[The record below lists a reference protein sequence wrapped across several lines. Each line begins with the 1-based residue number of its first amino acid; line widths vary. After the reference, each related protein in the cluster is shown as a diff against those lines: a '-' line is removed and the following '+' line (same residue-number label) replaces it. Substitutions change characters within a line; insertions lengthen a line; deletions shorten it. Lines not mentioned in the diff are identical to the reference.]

1 MSLVGTPN
9 RRLSGFIIMNG
20 GPSSP
25 NSQRTP
31 VFCFTWH
38 LFCFVFASSRA
49 VNFRH
54 YFLLTL
60 GSDVLWV
67 F

>member
-1 MSLVGTPN
+1 MSVVETPN
-9 RRLSGFIIMNG
+9 RCLSGFIIMNG

-25 NSQRTP
+25 NSQRTL

-38 LFCFVFASSRA
+38 LFCFIFASSRS

-60 GSDVLWV
+60 GGDVSWV